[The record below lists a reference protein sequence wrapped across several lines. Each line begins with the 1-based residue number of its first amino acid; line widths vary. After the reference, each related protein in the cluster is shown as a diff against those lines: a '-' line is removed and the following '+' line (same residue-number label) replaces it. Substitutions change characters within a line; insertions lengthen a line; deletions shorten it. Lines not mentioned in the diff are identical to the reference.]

1 METGKTLNLALQ
13 EVFIMPET
21 QILRINGGRLT
32 CQEMTITSSLPCPS
46 RKEVMDKTLQ
56 LLELSDSYIIK
67 MAGNGTL
74 EVNTSLLVNSHQ
86 TQRTKFISLISIHQL
101 SPTKLRFILT
111 SPMPPLDGTQEDSI
125 SGLPRS
131 ERVKV

>member
-1 METGKTLNLALQ
+1 
-13 EVFIMPET
+13 MPET
-21 QILRINGGRLT
+21 HSTRINGGKLT
-32 CQEMTITSSLPCPS
+32 CQEMTITSSLPCPF
-46 RKEVMDKTLQ
+46 RKEVMEDLTLQ
-56 LLELSDSYIIK
+56 LLELSDSYIFK

-86 TQRTKFISLISIHQL
+86 THWTKFISLISIHQL

-111 SPMPPLDGTQEDSI
+111 SPMPALDGTQEDSI
-125 SGLPRS
+125 SGLLRS